1 MKKIVCEQVDN
12 RNRIQML
19 REENLFPHIL
29 KPDVDPEF
37 IESYYMLE
45 SSHLSEIFAADE
57 SLHAILEFKFKNMGN
72 EDLERGSMAFFL
84 KRMNDQIFQGD
95 NTAF

>member
-1 MKKIVCEQVDN
+1 MN
-12 RNRIQML
+12 
-19 REENLFPHIL
+19 
-29 KPDVDPEF
+29 PES

-45 SSHLSEIFAADE
+45 SSHLSEISAANQFSYE
-57 SLHAILEFKFKNMGN
+57 ILEFKFRNMGN